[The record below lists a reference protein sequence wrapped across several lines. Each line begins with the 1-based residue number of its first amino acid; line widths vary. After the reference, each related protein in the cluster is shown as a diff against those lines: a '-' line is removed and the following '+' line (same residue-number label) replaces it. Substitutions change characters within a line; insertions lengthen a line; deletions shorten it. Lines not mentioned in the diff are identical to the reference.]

1 MNARRSIALIC
12 FLLAAVLLAAAGALF
27 WQSRQDP
34 VLPTPRFTPTPTPA
48 VTSAATPEP
57 TPAETPWPAADDG
70 GFPQDAVFITDARKA
85 YVSGSM
91 RLLIP
96 KLEIDIPIL
105 DGTSESTLLQGEG
118 LYDYAQM
125 PQEVGGNVSIAGHRN
140 WIRNGQITDDVPFY
154 YLHLL
159 GAGDTLYL
167 VYEDV
172 IYQYVWDQTRIVE
185 SDDWSVIFCQGFSC
199 LTLTTCTPIGVAD
212 HRYVVRAR
220 QVDAFPYSEDYA
232 YPAYLNIGTV
242 DPSPKPTEEVTP

>member
-1 MNARRSIALIC
+1 MRSRKWLGLLC
-12 FLLAAVLLAAAGALF
+12 FVLAAVLLCAAGGLL
-27 WQSRQDP
+27 WQGRRAA
-34 VLPTPRFTPTPTPA
+34 VLPTPRFTPAPTPMPLP
-48 VTSAATPEP
+48 SAAP
-57 TPAETPWPAADDG
+57 TPAETPWPSPDGG
-70 GFPQDAVFITDARKA
+70 GFPQDSVFVTDAREA

-91 RLLIP
+91 RLIVP

-159 GAGDTLYL
+159 GPGDTLYL

-220 QVDAFPYSEDYA
+220 QVDSFPYTEDYE
-232 YPAYLNIGTV
+232 YPDYLNIGTV
-242 DPSPKPTEEVTP
+242 DPSPIPTEEVTP